1 MSYIS
6 QTYNF
11 QLNEE
16 QQEKIDLFI
25 SYKPDFIKKNFN
37 NPNKPLDSHYINNV
51 KSYFKRIQKNKYS
64 VNDKYSFSD
73 SGRMFSS
80 SIDRDG
86 RSIQGLSNELR
97 SYLLNDMAYDID
109 MRNACFNFVKYI
121 INIHFPNKK
130 DEFKKIF
137 DYANKRELYF
147 RNGFNKLKYISI
159 LFGRN
164 TKPKNFNTFD
174 TDIQILIK
182 EIMKFKQLIDDNL
195 QIFSHINFKEN
206 QHIGSKMSYIIFN
219 LENELLQ
226 KILKEYQTITLAPVF
241 DGLILKKDI
250 NLENTLKH
258 INEIGKEYQIEF
270 TNKEFPLIQIDE
282 KPPDYNIEYKKI
294 KEDFE
299 KNHLIICSP
308 LKYVHIENKEISY
321 YNKRDFMDLVAPYQ
335 LEDKPFFNEWIKD
348 PERLSYKKIEFY
360 PNLEKANPEYFN
372 TFTGFKTQ
380 KIDNPDMEKVN
391 KFLDLLNLLTNFEEK
406 GKEYLIKY
414 IAHMFQKPEE
424 LPLTAILIKSEEGV
438 GKDLL
443 LNILECCIGKE
454 YTHRDGTMENVFG
467 TFNSSSEGKIFIQL
481 NEVCGSDGHFNKDK
495 LKDLIT
501 IQDLNIRKMRTD
513 IEKFKNFC
521 RLFLFT
527 NNINPI
533 NIAPGDRRYIVF
545 KAGNKQEREYYD
557 ILYDIV
563 KYKDKDGLNS
573 IYTYF
578 MNYDISNF
586 QPSDPK
592 DRVITKAYLDMKM
605 SNSNPIYEFLSE
617 MVNNP
622 KKYKIIQQKGKTKII
637 TSQFEGHYTNFLLKN
652 YSHIESNSRRNKSL
666 ILDLGAEDT
675 KFYIINKGRKK
686 QVRGYNIPDLDIF
699 KDNIKKYYIEEDDEL
714 ETFELDDDLEISDI
728 FADEKDND

>member
-80 SIDRDG
+80 SIERDG

-97 SYLLNDMAYDID
+97 SYLLNDTAYDID

-226 KILKEYQTITLAPVF
+226 KILKEYKTITLAPVF

-380 KIDNPDMEKVN
+380 KIDNPDMKKVN

-714 ETFELDDDLEISDI
+714 ETFEIDDDLEISDI

>member
-1 MSYIS
+1 MSSVPFIS
-6 QTYNF
+6 QSYTFN
-11 QLNEE
+11 LNEE
-16 QQEKIDLFI
+16 QQEKLDIFLT
-25 SYKPDFIKKNFN
+25 YKPDFIKKNFN
-37 NPNKPLDSHYINNV
+37 NPIKPLDSQYIYNV
-51 KSYFKRIQKNKYS
+51 KSYFKRIQKNKYF

-73 SGRMFSS
+73 CGRMFSS
-80 SIDRDG
+80 SVEPDG

-97 SYLLNDMAYDID
+97 SYLLNDSAFDID
-109 MRNACFNFVKYI
+109 MKNASFNFVKYI
-121 INIHFPNKK
+121 INTYFSNKK

-137 DYANKRELYF
+137 DYSKNRELYF
-147 RNGFNKLKYISI
+147 RNGFNKLKYITI

-174 TDIQILIK
+174 TDIQTLIK
-182 EIMKFKQLIDDNL
+182 EIMKFKKLIDDNL

-206 QHIGSKMSYIIFN
+206 QHIGSKMSYIIFT
-219 LENELLQ
+219 LENQLLQ
-226 KILKEYQTITLAPVF
+226 KVLLEYKNITLAPVF
-241 DGLILKKDI
+241 DGLILKNDI

-258 INEIGKEYQIEF
+258 INEIGKEYDITF
-270 TNKEFPLIQIDE
+270 INKEFPLIKIDE
-282 KPPDYNIEYKKI
+282 KPPDYNLEYKKI
-294 KEDFE
+294 KDNFE
-299 KNHLIICSP
+299 KNHLIIHSP
-308 LKYVHIENKEISY
+308 LKYVHIEKQEISY
-321 YNKRDFMDLVAPYQ
+321 YNKRDFMDLVAPFQ

-348 PERLSYKKIEFY
+348 SERLSYKKIEFY

-391 KFLDLLNLLTNFEEK
+391 KFLELLNLLTNYEEK
-406 GKEYLIKY
+406 AKEYLIKY
-414 IAHMFQKPEE
+414 ISHMFQKPEE

-438 GKDLL
+438 GKDLML
-443 LNILECCIGKE
+443 DILECCIGKE
-454 YTHRDGTMENVFG
+454 YTHRDGTMENIVG
-467 TFNSSSEGKIFIQL
+467 TFNSSSEGNIFIQL
-481 NEVCGSDGHFNKDK
+481 NEVCGSDGHFNKEK

-545 KAGNKQEREYYD
+545 KAGNKKEREYYT
-557 ILYDIV
+557 LLRSFRT
-563 KYKDKDGLNS
+563 DKDALNS

-586 QPSDPK
+586 EPSDPK
-592 DRVITKAYLDMKM
+592 DRVITKAYLDMKI

-622 KKYKIIQQKGKTKII
+622 KKYKIIQQKEKTKII
-637 TSQFEGHYTNFLLKN
+637 TSKFEGYYSNFLNKN
-652 YSHIESNSRRNKSL
+652 YPHIESNSKRNKSL

-675 KFYIINKGRKK
+675 KFYIIIKGIKK
-686 QVRGYNIPDLDIF
+686 QVRGFNIPNFDIF
-699 KDNIKKYYIEEDDEL
+699 KDNIKKYYIEDIEEL
-714 ETFELDDDLEISDI
+714 ETFEM
-728 FADEKDND
+728 DEDYIEFEEDEE